1 MYVYC
6 DLVEPH
12 IVGDAYDLL
21 LQIVSVEGSNDQII
35 NGHYPRLFTYQLFV
49 NKKKRENDRDYKK

>member
-35 NGHYPRLFTYQLFV
+35 NGHYPRLFYLPVIRQ
-49 NKKKRENDRDYKK
+49 KRENDRDYKK